1 MKLTLQL
8 FNENRW
14 QDAFEIDIASPELG
28 KLSKLTLKP
37 LFDYAVNY
45 FGEAGSRSFTAKV
58 SVNPM
63 DTKTYSSWPAVFED
77 IMPMGYAQTIWLNML
92 NLQNS
97 PVSEQNIALL
107 TLGTIAPIGNMRI
120 KESIEAALNEQVGQL
135 EQMRFNKDKAIE
147 RDTDFLDYSRQRGAV
162 SGGATGAGG
171 AAPKILLRQNDLN
184 EVWVDTEQNDNTTD
198 RHYLVKFPRNQGE
211 IDKDILRTEY
221 HYYHEL
227 ASLGFNT
234 ISTNAMELHE
244 GIRNPSLWLP
254 RFDREMVE
262 GTVHRYGVESVYS
275 LVNAA
280 SGSYL
285 KHEDV
290 LAKLATVIN
299 TMTATELAAQYL
311 KRDFLNIVFG
321 NSDNH
326 GRNTSVLKKDDKI
339 YLAPIYDFAPM
350 KADPETVPRTT
361 NWNNEFQQAG
371 NINWL
376 ALCESLS
383 AYGDPAYFKN
393 ELREL
398 ALQLENLPDRLAKRG
413 VPGSILTMPVMG
425 FKHLTDK
432 LGQWELIP

>member
-8 FNENRW
+8 FNDNQW
-14 QDAFEIDIASPELG
+14 HDAFDIVIESPELG
-28 KLSKLTLKP
+28 KRSKVSLKP
-37 LFDYAVNY
+37 LLEYAKKYFDDK
-45 FGEAGSRSFTAKV
+45 GSRSFTTETA
-58 SVNPM
+58 VNLM
-63 DTKTYSSWPAVFED
+63 DIKTYSSWPALFED
-77 IMPMGYAQTIWLNML
+77 IMPMGYAQNQWLNML
-92 NLQNS
+92 NMQNS
-97 PVSEQNIALL
+97 PTPEQDVALL
-107 TLGTIAPIGNMRI
+107 RLGTIAPIGNMRI
-120 KESIEAALNEQVGQL
+120 KESIEHALKDQVGQL
-135 EQMRFNKDKAIE
+135 VQMRFVKDKAIE
-147 RDTDFLDYSRQRGAV
+147 RDTDFLDYARQRGAV

-171 AAPKILLRQNDLN
+171 AAPKLLLRQNDLN

-198 RHYLVKFPRNQGE
+198 RHYLVKFPRNQGQ

-234 ISTNAMELHE
+234 ISSNGMELHE

-262 GTVHRYGVESVYS
+262 GTVNRYGVESVYS

-290 LAKLATVIN
+290 LAKLTTVIN
-299 TMTATELAAQYL
+299 TMTATELAAEYL

-326 GRNTSVLKKDDKI
+326 GRNTSVLKKDNKI

-350 KADPETVPRTT
+350 KADPESISRTI
-361 NWNNEFQQAG
+361 NWSNQFQQGG

-376 ALCESLS
+376 ALCDSLS
-383 AYGDPAYFKN
+383 AYGDPSYFKN
-393 ELREL
+393 ELCEL
-398 ALQLENLPDRLAKRG
+398 AVKLVDLPERLAKRG
-413 VPGSILTMPVMG
+413 VPDGILNMPVMG
-425 FKHLTDK
+425 FAYLRVTLEK
-432 LGQWELIP
+432 WELLP